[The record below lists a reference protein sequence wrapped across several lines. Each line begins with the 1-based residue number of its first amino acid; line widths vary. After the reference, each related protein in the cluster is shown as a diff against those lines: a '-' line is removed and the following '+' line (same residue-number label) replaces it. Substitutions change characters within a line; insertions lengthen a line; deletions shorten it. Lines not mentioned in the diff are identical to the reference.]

1 MLLQI
6 TSAYNAISASG
17 AQLKSLPQYVA
28 KTALV
33 SIKEDML
40 CITTYGTTYVHTIND
55 DKRMAINFH
64 YDRKFQIM
72 SKNDKPFLLCT

>member
-1 MLLQI
+1 MGGGRACPPFPAP
-6 TSAYNAISASG
+6 T
-17 AQLKSLPQYVA
+17 P
-28 KTALV
+28 LV

-64 YDRKFQIM
+64 YDQKFQIL
-72 SKNDKPFLLCT
+72 SKKDNPFLISK